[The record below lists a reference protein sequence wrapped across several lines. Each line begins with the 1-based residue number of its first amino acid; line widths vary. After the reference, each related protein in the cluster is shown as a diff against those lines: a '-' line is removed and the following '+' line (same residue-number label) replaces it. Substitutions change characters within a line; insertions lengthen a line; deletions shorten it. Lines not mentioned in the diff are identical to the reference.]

1 MSKYKPLSDRLSGH
15 EAPEWRASFAEL
27 EEVLGFPL
35 PKGARAGRAWWGDD
49 KRGWRDHGW
58 RADDID
64 HEGGYVTFKRD
75 GQTTAAVAESVVMTD
90 EPQAEAP
97 QPEEPIAEAPHVH
110 GATAPPLPP
119 GQSVA
124 MGAMPR
130 ATLGPM
136 RRAGAAA
143 PIVAG
148 VAVVAGL
155 AALVARTVMRR
166 RAA

>member
-15 EAPEWRASFAEL
+15 PQPEWRASFAEI

-35 PKGARAGRAWWGDD
+35 PKAARSSGNWWSDA
-49 KRGWRDHGW
+49 KRHWREQGW

-64 HEGGYVTFKRD
+64 HSGGYVTFKRD
-75 GQTTAAVAESVVMTD
+75 GQTTAAVAEEVVSL
-90 EPQAEAP
+90 EPM
-97 QPEEPIAEAPHVH
+97 H

-119 GQSVA
+119 DEAVA
-124 MGAMPR
+124 MGTMPR
-130 ATLGPM
+130 ATLAPV

-148 VAVVAGL
+148 VAVLAGIAAIVAKS
-155 AALVARTVMRR
+155 VMRR
-166 RAA
+166 RSA

>member
-15 EAPEWRASFAEL
+15 QAPQWRASFAEL

-35 PKGARAGRAWWGDD
+35 PKGARIGRAWWSDE
-49 KRGWRDHGW
+49 KRAWREHGW

-64 HEGGYVTFKRD
+64 HVGGYVTFRRD
-75 GQTTAAVAESVVMTD
+75 GETTAAVADSVVGMD
-90 EPQAEAP
+90 ELQAEAP
-97 QPEEPIAEAPHVH
+97 VTH

-119 GQSVA
+119 DEAVA
-124 MGAMPR
+124 MGTMPR
-130 ATLGPM
+130 TTLGPM

-148 VAVVAGL
+148 VAVLAGV
-155 AALVARTVMRR
+155 AALVARNVMRK